1 MYVLSRSV
9 MSDSAASLTV
19 PCQTPLSMGLS
30 RQDYWSRLPFP
41 TPGDLPDPG
50 IETVS
55 LTSPALAGRFF
66 ITMPPG
72 KLHFIL
78 SPSLYIFLS
87 PYSDAVSQVLISLA
101 CFNSRFKQMKPIH
114 RRPKHHGKS
123 CLESLHQTQS
133 SFRGCSM
140 GRNRQ
145 IL

>member
-1 MYVLSRSV
+1 MAFNNCLGNRPATLSLYTLCVRAQLCTTLCSPMNYSLPGSSV
-9 MSDSAASLTV
+9 HGILQAILE
-19 PCQTPLSMGLS
+19 
-30 RQDYWSRLPFP
+30 LPFP

-87 PYSDAVSQVLISLA
+87 PYSDAASKVLISLA
-101 CFNSRFKQMKPIH
+101 CFNLRFKQMKPIH
-114 RRPKHHGKS
+114 RRP
-123 CLESLHQTQS
+123 
-133 SFRGCSM
+133 
-140 GRNRQ
+140 
-145 IL
+145 